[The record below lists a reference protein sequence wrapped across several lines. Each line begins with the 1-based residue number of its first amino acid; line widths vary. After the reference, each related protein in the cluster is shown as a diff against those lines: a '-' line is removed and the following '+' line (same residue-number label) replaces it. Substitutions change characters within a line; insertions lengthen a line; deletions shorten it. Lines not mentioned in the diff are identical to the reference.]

1 MNLQNITR
9 AVTDVFDFSRWENEE
24 PTRPEI
30 CDLQL
35 TGEEIRH
42 MLDMNTYGMSE
53 KLKQAFPHLTRNNGK
68 LTTLLKT
75 SFTFEHLGRDC
86 TYEALAAINSCTP
99 NTAYQHALKLQQAY
113 SAAFGVRLHLS
124 NTAVTMVREEQAQ
137 LSTRRLVTNVL
148 KLKKQADR
156 AAAEAMSVERITG
169 QALLSASEQKLL
181 SAITDPTLMDEV
193 ENA

>member
-9 AVTDVFDFSRWENEE
+9 AVTDVFDFSRWESEE

-35 TGEEIRH
+35 TGEEIRY
-42 MLDMNTYGMSE
+42 MLDTNTYGMSE

-113 SAAFGVRLHLS
+113 SAAFGVRLHLT

-156 AAAEAMSVERITG
+156 AALEAMSVERITG

>member
-9 AVTDVFDFSRWENEE
+9 AVTDVFDFSRWESEE
-24 PTRPEI
+24 PARPEI

-53 KLKQAFPHLTRNNGK
+53 QLKQSFPHLTKNNGK
-68 LTTLLKT
+68 LTSLLKT

-99 NTAYQHALKLQQAY
+99 STAYQHALKLQQVY
-113 SAAFGVRLHLS
+113 SAAFGIRLHLS
-124 NTAVTMVREEQAQ
+124 STAITMVREEQAQ
-137 LSTRRLVTNVL
+137 LSTRRLVTNVM

-156 AAAEAMSVERITG
+156 AAMEALSVERITG

-193 ENA
+193 DNA